1 MVDVNIEQQIGR
13 PQIDIKPRREL
24 LALYGI
30 PMADFVNYINVALSG
45 RKVSEVYDNG
55 FNSNL
60 TVKIN
65 PEEVSTIDAL
75 KDLMIDSSEGK
86 IPLSYVADI
95 VSTTGPNTINR
106 EDVSRR
112 IVISANVDERDLLS
126 VVNDIQSVVS
136 ENIKLPEGYFMK
148 IGGQFESEAAASRT
162 LMLTSMLSIFI
173 IFILLYGEFKNI
185 KQPLVILIN
194 MPLAIIG
201 GVLILVFTG
210 SEVNIPAII
219 GFISLAGIS
228 TRNGMLLINRYNKL
242 ESEGIGLKDRILK
255 GSADRLTPIL
265 MTALTSALALI
276 PLALRGGEPG
286 NEIQAPMATVILGG
300 LITSTVLNIYIVPIV
315 YQLIKKH
322 EKE

>member
-1 MVDVNIEQQIGR
+1 
-13 PQIDIKPRREL
+13 
-24 LALYGI
+24 
-30 PMADFVNYINVALSG
+30 MADVVSYINVALSG

-112 IVISANVDERDLLS
+112 IVISANVDERDLRS

-162 LMLTSMLSIFI
+162 LMLTSLLSIFI

-300 LITSTVLNIYIVPIV
+300 LITSTVLNTYIVPIV